1 MADPTALTPDESH
14 HLARLR
20 SALNGPIRSSLNTLS
35 VATSLVAA
43 EELRMRPRGQEALH
57 LLCQEVEWHQSLWL
71 HVLRSLDAVA
81 NAQELPP
88 LPART
93 AGG

>member
-1 MADPTALTPDESH
+1 MADPTELTPDQSH
-14 HLARLR
+14 LLARLR
-20 SALNGPIRSSLNTLS
+20 SELNGPIRSSLNTLS
-35 VATSLVAA
+35 VATSLVAD
-43 EELRMRPRGQEALH
+43 EQRRMRPRGQEALQ

-71 HVLRSLDAVA
+71 HLLRSLDAVA

-88 LPART
+88 RPART